1 MKIVEVNAY
10 HVRPRWGFVEIITDE
25 GITGWGEAVLEGHCD
40 AVLACVQ
47 EYRSYLIG
55 QDPFRIED
63 ISATIFRAG
72 FYRGGGVL
80 MSALSGIDQA
90 LWDIKGK
97 AFGTPAYEL
106 MGGKCR
112 DKIKVYS
119 WIGGDRPSDVGT
131 AAKERQDAGFK
142 AIKMN
147 ATEELQMID
156 SYDKIDA
163 VLERVA
169 AIRES
174 CLLKSRCCVKIWKC
188 LKRLPLPVIFQLL
201 RERGSLLNMISR
213 DFCKLVV

>member
-97 AFGTPAYEL
+97 AFGAPAYEL

-131 AAKERQDAGFK
+131 AS
-142 AIKMN
+142 I
-147 ATEELQMID
+147 L
-156 SYDKIDA
+156 S
-163 VLERVA
+163 
-169 AIRES
+169 
-174 CLLKSRCCVKIWKC
+174 
-188 LKRLPLPVIFQLL
+188 
-201 RERGSLLNMISR
+201 
-213 DFCKLVV
+213 